1 MAKHILQP
9 RDAVML
15 SSVTAD
21 VVQKST
27 DSGNFGKPLEFSQY
41 NCVAFQAWW
50 NGLDGSGI
58 FQLQVS
64 VKMNPSETDW
74 VDKPGAFIETVGASG
89 TNVVVASDIGE
100 KSLRVKWIPDGNTTG
115 TISTE
120 LIGKDSSG
128 PANYTPDNPLQ
139 VTASFTGL
147 RIAGRITEVTLSNL
161 IWTPLPTVPLVNRN
175 ALSIQN
181 ISGTNIKIGYDPTE
195 ADYFGVQVASGIE
208 RFYDITDSIV
218 IYAKAESGSP
228 KIIVEELS

>member
-9 RDAVML
+9 RDAIML

-27 DSGNFGKPLEFSQY
+27 DTGNFGKPLEFSQY
-41 NCVAFQAWW
+41 NCVAFQSWW
-50 NGLDGSGI
+50 NGLDGSGV
-58 FQLQVS
+58 FQLQAS
-64 VKMNPSETDW
+64 VKMNPTENDW
-74 VDKPGAFIETVGASG
+74 VDKQGAFIETVGASG
-89 TNVVVASDIGE
+89 TNIVVAADIGE
-100 KSLRVKWIPDGNTTG
+100 KFLRVKWTPNANTTG
-115 TISTE
+115 TVSTE

-147 RIAGRITEVTLSNL
+147 RIAGKISEVELSDT
-161 IWTPLPTVPLVNRN
+161 IWTALPSVPLVNRN

-181 ISGTNIKIGYDPTE
+181 ISGIDIKIGYDPNE
-195 ADYFGVQVASGIE
+195 VNYFGVQVASGIE

-218 IYAKAESGSP
+218 IYAKAQSGSP